1 MTITQYQ
8 NPILRGMYPDP
19 SIVRVGDTYYMV
31 NSTFEYYPGIALSR
45 SLDLLNWEKLPGI
58 AQTIEQ
64 ADLRSAKSNEG
75 IFAVCIRYN
84 QGFFYVITTNFAEF
98 KNFIIRGY
106 LNEDQTAI
114 IWENNRVEVDIFGID
129 PDLYF
134 EDNRTY
140 VQFTGYVEGGKKA
153 IQQVEIELETGNIL
167 RGPEV
172 LSFGTGGRDVEGPHI
187 LKEKGA
193 YYLLAAEGGTGQ
205 GHMITMFKGESLWGP
220 FQSAPTNPLFTNR
233 DRAEEPLQNIG
244 HADLFQDT
252 LGNWW
257 LTCLGTRPATIDH
270 IQITNLG
277 RETLLYPVEWT
288 EEWPVINKGIPSLEV
303 DLTDFPNHS
312 QALSNPQILS
322 KFTDYFISE
331 KLNPE
336 WMTLRHH
343 LDSRL
348 LIENQ
353 QLILKG
359 SNLTLKDLSNPS
371 FLAVRQTEHEQTF
384 VVTLDPKSSQLNQG
398 SLGIAVII
406 NSDHYAALLL
416 SKEENRI
423 VVRKHIQILDLG
435 WDEIIGEL
443 SALPETLT
451 LHHTSSEKVFTAQ
464 TQTET
469 IQYSISAQHFSNE
482 AIAALNTGDMQGLY
496 VLGDAK
502 LVVKSVE
509 RK

>member
-1 MTITQYQ
+1 M
-8 NPILRGMYPDP
+8 
-19 SIVRVGDTYYMV
+19 
-31 NSTFEYYPGIALSR
+31 
-45 SLDLLNWEKLPGI
+45 
-58 AQTIEQ
+58 
-64 ADLRSAKSNEG
+64 
-75 IFAVCIRYN
+75 
-84 QGFFYVITTNFAEF
+84 
-98 KNFIIRGY
+98 
-106 LNEDQTAI
+106 
-114 IWENNRVEVDIFGID
+114 
-129 PDLYF
+129 
-134 EDNRTY
+134 
-140 VQFTGYVEGGKKA
+140 
-153 IQQVEIELETGNIL
+153 
-167 RGPEV
+167 
-172 LSFGTGGRDVEGPHI
+172 
-187 LKEKGA
+187 
-193 YYLLAAEGGTGQ
+193 
-205 GHMITMFKGESLWGP
+205 
-220 FQSAPTNPLFTNR
+220 
-233 DRAEEPLQNIG
+233 
-244 HADLFQDT
+244 
-252 LGNWW
+252 
-257 LTCLGTRPATIDH
+257 GTRPATIDH

-288 EEWPVINKGIPSLEV
+288 EEWPVISKGIPSLEV

-312 QALSNPQILS
+312 QALSNPQNLS
-322 KFTDYFISE
+322 KFTDYFVSE
-331 KLNPE
+331 QLDPE
-336 WMTLRHH
+336 WTTLRNQ
-343 LDSRL
+343 LGSRL

-384 VVTLDPKSSQLNQG
+384 VVTINPKNSQLNQG

-416 SKEENRI
+416 SKEEHRI
-423 VVRKHIQILDLG
+423 VVRKHIQILDLE

-451 LHHTSSEKVFTAQ
+451 LHHTTCEKVFTAQ

-502 LVVKSVE
+502 LVVKSVK